1 MALEVEA
8 AAETAT
14 VVLTVQMAQIVLRL
28 AEQELVQ
35 PQENLANHPERYTQA
50 VAAEVRPAPQRLA
63 RVLTAVEMVVA
74 VMVAQVPRLLRIQVA
89 AAVEVA

>member
-28 AEQELVQ
+28 AEKDLVQ
-35 PQENLANHPERYTQA
+35 PQENLANHPESYTQA
-50 VAAEVRPAPQRLA
+50 VAAEVRAAPQRLV
-63 RVLTAVEMVVA
+63 RVLTAEEMGVE
-74 VMVAQVPRLLRIQVA
+74 VMVAQVPRLLRIPEA